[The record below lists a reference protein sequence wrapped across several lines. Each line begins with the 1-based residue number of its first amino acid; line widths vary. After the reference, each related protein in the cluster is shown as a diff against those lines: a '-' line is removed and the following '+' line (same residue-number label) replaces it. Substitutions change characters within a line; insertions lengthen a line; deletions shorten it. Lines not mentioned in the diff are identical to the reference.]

1 MMKLQLLLNKLM
13 FLAADVIDK
22 TNDKGV
28 VEHWVGDINYG
39 TTPKWVIQILV
50 PIIDVLDSL
59 LLPIIIILGT
69 AGMIYGIVLGVQF
82 AKAETADKR
91 EEAKKR
97 MINAII
103 GIVIM
108 LILLILAKVFTSNAP
123 DIFQWVTD
131 SASGNPTGGAGE

>member
-1 MMKLQLLLNKLM
+1 MKLQLLMYKM
-13 FLAADVIDK
+13 MSFLGEETSNIVD
-22 TNDKGV
+22 GV
-28 VEHWVGDINYG
+28 EYGD
-39 TTPKWVIQILV
+39 TPKWVVNIIAPILR
-50 PIIDVLDSL
+50 VLDSL
-59 LLPIIIILGT
+59 LLPVIIVLGT

-108 LILLILAKVFTSNAP
+108 LILLILMM
-123 DIFQWVTD
+123 I
-131 SASGNPTGGAGE
+131 

>member
-1 MMKLQLLLNKLM
+1 MKLQFLM
-13 FLAADVIDK
+13 YNMMSFLGESSYDYLDKSKMPPWVAD
-22 TNDKGV
+22 
-28 VEHWVGDINYG
+28 
-39 TTPKWVIQILV
+39 ILA
-50 PIIDVLDSL
+50 PILKVLDSL
-59 LLPIIIILGT
+59 LLPVIIVLGT

>member
-1 MMKLQLLLNKLM
+1 MVS
-13 FLAADVIDK
+13 FLGASDYDYLDEDK
-22 TNDKGV
+22 M
-28 VEHWVGDINYG
+28 
-39 TTPKWVIQILV
+39 PKWVANVLAPILK
-50 PIIDVLDSL
+50 VLDSL
-59 LLPIIIILGT
+59 LLPVIIVLGT

-108 LILLILAKVFTSNAP
+108 LILLILMKVFTANAP
-123 DIFQWVTD
+123 DIFDWVNETAG
-131 SASGNPTGGAGE
+131 SNTETPGA

>member
-1 MMKLQLLLNKLM
+1 MKLQLFLM
-13 FLAADVIDK
+13 KMMGFLGEITTNEKGDK
-22 TNDKGV
+22 ISDGT
-28 VEHWVGDINYG
+28 NYG
-39 TTPKWVIQILV
+39 STPDWVINIIAPILR
-50 PIIDVLDSL
+50 VLDSL
-59 LLPIIIILGT
+59 LLPVIIVLGT

-108 LILLILAKVFTSNAP
+108 LILLILMKVFTANAYS
-123 DIFQWVTD
+123 IFGWVNE
-131 SASGNPTGGAGE
+131 AAGTTTTE

>member
-1 MMKLQLLLNKLM
+1 MS
-13 FLAADVIDK
+13 FLGEITEK
-22 TNDKGV
+22 TNEDGV
-28 VEHWVGDINYG
+28 IEHWVDNTNYG
-39 TTPKWVIQILV
+39 TTPKWVINILV
-50 PIIDVLDSL
+50 PILNVLDTL
-59 LLPIIIILGT
+59 LLPVIIVLGT

-108 LILLILAKVFTSNAP
+108 LILLILMKVFTANAY
-123 DIFQWVTD
+123 DIFGWVIDT
-131 SASGNPTGGAGE
+131 SATETPTA

>member
-1 MMKLQLLLNKLM
+1 MKLQLFMMKM
-13 FLAADVIDK
+13 VSFLGASDYDYLDEDK
-22 TNDKGV
+22 M
-28 VEHWVGDINYG
+28 
-39 TTPKWVIQILV
+39 PKWVANVLAPILK
-50 PIIDVLDSL
+50 VLDSL
-59 LLPIIIILGT
+59 LLPVIIVLGT

-108 LILLILAKVFTSNAP
+108 LILLILMKVFTANAY
-123 DIFQWVTD
+123 DIFGWVIDT
-131 SASGNPTGGAGE
+131 SATETPTA

>member
-1 MMKLQLLLNKLM
+1 MKLQLLMYKM
-13 FLAADVIDK
+13 MSFLGEETSNIVD
-22 TNDKGV
+22 GV
-28 VEHWVGDINYG
+28 EYGD
-39 TTPKWVIQILV
+39 TPKWVVNIIAPILR
-50 PIIDVLDSL
+50 VLDSL
-59 LLPIIIILGT
+59 LLPVIIVLGT

-108 LILLILAKVFTSNAP
+108 LILLILMKVFTANAYE
-123 DIFQWVTD
+123 IFGWVKLEAETP
-131 SASGNPTGGAGE
+131 AA

>member
-1 MMKLQLLLNKLM
+1 MPPWVADI
-13 FLAADVIDK
+13 LA
-22 TNDKGV
+22 
-28 VEHWVGDINYG
+28 
-39 TTPKWVIQILV
+39 PILK
-50 PIIDVLDSL
+50 VLDSL
-59 LLPIIIILGT
+59 LLPVIIVLGT